1 MVLSELKKFVSCQ
14 CTVNFV
20 RKISCPPVRKNR
32 RKGLVQ
38 AFDFQCLFLSSS
50 ASLSSV
56 FRVLRNL
63 KLFISIMVVL
73 FSETLQHCTFA
84 FIGNSGFIVRAA
96 CVFRRSKVV

>member
-1 MVLSELKKFVSCQ
+1 MVLSELKKFASCQ
-14 CTVNFV
+14 CAVNFV
-20 RKISCPPVRKNR
+20 LKISCFPVRKNR

-84 FIGNSGFIVRAA
+84 FIGNSGFIVSAA
-96 CVFRRSKVV
+96 YVFRRSEVV

>member
-1 MVLSELKKFVSCQ
+1 MVLSELKKFASCQ
-14 CTVNFV
+14 CAVNFV
-20 RKISCPPVRKNR
+20 LKISCFPVRKNR

-63 KLFISIMVVL
+63 KLFISIL